1 MASLRSILTASVSR
15 ARDVTVLAMNVG
27 GRVRADAPTE
37 GRLNVDQDHVHA
49 LTSINLTERRC
60 RNLVNKPEGQM
71 LKSALVV
78 GISLILLR
86 SAALAQEPG
95 TLPACVGDIQ
105 KLCAGVKA
113 GEGQDLGLCK
123 AAFERIV

>member
-15 ARDVTVLAMNVG
+15 ARDVIVLAMNVG

-37 GRLNVDQDHVHA
+37 GRLNVDQDHVHRTV
-49 LTSINLTERRC
+49 TSIDLTERRR

-71 LKSALVV
+71 LKSALVI

-86 SAALAQEPG
+86 SAAMAQEPG

-105 KLCAGVKA
+105 KLCAERNPAKG
-113 GEGQDLGLCK
+113 GLG
-123 AAFERIV
+123 IVQSSI